1 MDEDYLF
8 GESAEFDARGLPNN
22 DPSQWPTAGAEREP
36 PADAPAW
43 LTDEFFDRAEAEQ
56 AAWICGLPD
65 DIRDDF
71 QTGAYTGAREAIP
84 TGFTHRDPGGPSGD
98 GFAAGGALDRLA
110 PGPWLASALAS
121 VTAGGYDR
129 LTDSEQIGV
138 LLGWQREAAWA
149 QAGLA
154 AAVSGVRDRRL
165 SQSTRPGWS
174 RVADHITDEI
184 AIALRLTSLSAG
196 RLLGVAA
203 GLDRLPPV
211 AAALA
216 AGQIDWAKA
225 CLLAD
230 ELAVLTDEQ
239 ALDIATRLLPQAG
252 DQTTGQLRAALARA
266 VLAADPH
273 AAERRKNEGRRD
285 TRVELWRE
293 PSGNAVLAGREL
305 RPADAIAA
313 DAQLSADA
321 RWLRTR
327 GMPGTL
333 AELRAA
339 AYVARLS
346 GQDLASMLPA
356 TDDKNGQAASHP
368 ATRDRRAGNHRGSD
382 PASSH
387 RASEHPAHDG
397 AATDY
402 ANDMSAEAPSRY
414 VSGAGFAD
422 GSSAGDSGAGD
433 SGAGDSGAGDR
444 DTGAGGTN
452 GIAGVGAP
460 AGPPSGT
467 INLTMPLSAF
477 AGVTDNPGEVAGH
490 GVIDAVT
497 GRDLAGRLADTARWC
512 LTLTDADGRAVAHAC
527 ARRGHRPEP
536 PDRPEAGEPGPT
548 IRWAVGLRDRM
559 QYLETGTC
567 SHARRSVSYT
577 PPAALRHLVEVRQ
590 RTCFAPGCR
599 TPATRCDIDHTI
611 PFDQG
616 GMTCDCNTAPGCR
629 RHHRCKQLPAWHVTQ
644 DQPGVMTWR
653 LPGGRIYQT
662 LGDTYPA

>member
-8 GESAEFDARGLPNN
+8 GESAEFEARGLPNN
-22 DPSQWPTAGAEREP
+22 DPSQWPTAGAEREQ

-56 AAWICGLPD
+56 AAWISGLPD

-71 QTGAYTGAREAIP
+71 QIGAYTGAREAIP
-84 TGFTHRDPGGPSGD
+84 PGFTHRDPGGPSGD

-196 RLLGVAA
+196 KLLGVAG
-203 GLDRLPPV
+203 GLDRLSPV

-252 DQTTGQLRAALARA
+252 DQTTGQLRAALVRA

-273 AAERRKNEGRRD
+273 AAERRKNEGRKD

-346 GQDLASMLPA
+346 GQDLASMLPT
-356 TDDKNGQAASHP
+356 TDDSDHSASSCSANRHP
-368 ATRDRRAGNHRGSD
+368 ASD
-382 PASSH
+382 YRVSHHPAS
-387 RASEHPAHDG
+387 DG
-397 AATDY
+397 AACDHPG
-402 ANDMSAEAPSRY
+402 DMSAGPSGRRP
-414 VSGAGFAD
+414 SGAESADRSTAD
-422 GSSAGDSGAGD
+422 GNGTADNGATD
-433 SGAGDSGAGDR
+433 NGATDNGAN
-444 DTGAGGTN
+444 GGC
-452 GIAGVGAP
+452 P

-477 AGVTDNPGEVAGH
+477 TGLTDNPGEAAGH
-490 GVIDAVT
+490 GVIDAAT
-497 GRDLAGRLADTARWC
+497 GRDLAARLADTARWC
-512 LTLTDADGRAVAHAC
+512 LTLTGADGRAVAHAC
-527 ARRGHRPEP
+527 ARRGHRPDR
-536 PDRPEAGEPGPT
+536 PDRPQPGESAPT
-548 IRWAVGLRDRM
+548 IRWAAGLRDRM
-559 QYLETGTC
+559 QYLESGTC
-567 SHARRSVSYT
+567 SHSRRSVSYT
-577 PPAALRHLVEVRQ
+577 PPAALRHLVEIRQ
-590 RTCFAPGCR
+590 RTCCAPGCR
-599 TPATRCDIDHTI
+599 RPAARCDIDHTV
-611 PFDQG
+611 PFDRG
-616 GMTCDCNTAPGCR
+616 GITCDCNTAALCR
-629 RHHRCKQLPAWHVTQ
+629 RHHRCKQAPGWHLEQ
-644 DQPGVMTWR
+644 SRPGQMTWR
-653 LPGGRIYQT
+653 LPGDRIYHT
-662 LGDTYPA
+662 LGEPYPR